1 MDHLVGRACLVVQG
15 LLHTVIEDMHVE
27 GNAQDVL
34 VTLGIAASF
43 PPRDMEPL
51 HLAMT

>member
-1 MDHLVGRACLVVQG
+1 MDHLVSRAFLVVQG

-34 VTLGIAASF
+34 VTLGIAASPF
-43 PPRDMEPL
+43 LRVTWSL
-51 HLAMT
+51 CTLR